1 MFLNKEKLLADHK
14 FVRDLADTITKIKP
28 TYISELFE
36 SIHVDCEY
44 SQEAQSN
51 RDDFIQ
57 QLYNSLEEKMT
68 KELLIPKTIGAYLDL
83 NNYFA
88 DQVYEALAKKIT
100 DEDGLIKIVDAVL
113 TRLTET
119 EDGKEKVAEILD
131 KTNDIIVQHK
141 KKSKEPWVNIVGD
154 VWDDNENK
162 FKVALDWND
171 AFIAMLR
178 KQGITA
184 ENESDVVEMWLKG
197 LANQ

>member
-1 MFLNKEKLLADHK
+1 MFLNKEKLLADRS
-14 FVRDLADTITKIKP
+14 FINNIAEAITKTDRAYLI
-28 TYISELFE
+28 TLFE
-36 SIHVDCEY
+36 SLQPDSDRDIDG
-44 SQEAQSN
+44 QERAAILT
-51 RDDFIQ
+51 DY
-57 QLYNSLEEKMT
+57 LYKDLLQKIR
-68 KELLIPKTIGAYLDL
+68 KELLIEKTIGAYLDF

-88 DQVYEALAKKIT
+88 DQVYEALVKKIY

-113 TRLTET
+113 TRLTSS
-119 EDGKEKVAEILD
+119 EDGKEKVTEILD
-131 KTNDIIVQHK
+131 KTNDIIVEHK
-141 KKSKEPWVNIVGD
+141 KKSSEPWVNIVGD